1 MRPLCFSNA
10 ANSVRAVDFQVCK
23 CILRRLT
30 AVTHISQKSV
40 PKSRFL
46 PASPSR
52 EKPLLEIS
60 AWFGR
65 TYNCGYGDKASPLGE
80 KLSGKVPKHFS

>member
-30 AVTHISQKSV
+30 AVTHISQNWLQGAN
-40 PKSRFL
+40 F
-46 PASPSR
+46 
-52 EKPLLEIS
+52 
-60 AWFGR
+60 
-65 TYNCGYGDKASPLGE
+65 
-80 KLSGKVPKHFS
+80 